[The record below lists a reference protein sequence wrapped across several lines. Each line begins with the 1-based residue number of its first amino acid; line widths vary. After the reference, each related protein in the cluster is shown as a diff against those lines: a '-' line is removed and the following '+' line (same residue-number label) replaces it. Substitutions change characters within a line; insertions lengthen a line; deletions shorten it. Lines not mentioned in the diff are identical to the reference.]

1 MIHICVSVWDGFAF
15 ASSSLIIGL
24 LLCYFGAD
32 CDIGSTVPTF
42 GWFTG
47 LVVMMLYLVAVVVG
61 FIFVLAGVAVG
72 WFYPDTT
79 THFV

>member
-42 GWFTG
+42 G
-47 LVVMMLYLVAVVVG
+47 
-61 FIFVLAGVAVG
+61 
-72 WFYPDTT
+72 
-79 THFV
+79 